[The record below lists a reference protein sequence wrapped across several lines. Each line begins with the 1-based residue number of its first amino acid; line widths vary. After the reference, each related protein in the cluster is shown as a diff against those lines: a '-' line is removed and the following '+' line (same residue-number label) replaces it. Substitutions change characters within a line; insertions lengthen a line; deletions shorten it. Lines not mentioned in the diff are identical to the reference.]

1 MLESVSL
8 PNRVKNIDSRA
19 FANDT
24 NLSSVEFK
32 EVPGNLTIGY
42 SAFYN
47 TAIKE
52 VKLPSKTTSI
62 GDYAFKDC
70 ASLEMLELN
79 EGLTSIGQGAFSN
92 CTSLGGVINIPST
105 VTTIGTNY
113 GDGVFDNTDIFG
125 VVIADGNA
133 GISIG
138 FYTFGNC

>member
-1 MLESVSL
+1 
-8 PNRVKNIDSRA
+8 
-19 FANDT
+19 
-24 NLSSVEFK
+24 
-32 EVPGNLTIGY
+32 
-42 SAFYN
+42 
-47 TAIKE
+47 
-52 VKLPSKTTSI
+52 
-62 GDYAFKDC
+62 
-70 ASLEMLELN
+70 MLELN

-138 FYTFGNC
+138 YNTFGNCKKLAYAELSNRVTNIYGRAFQNDTALQWVKIKKDNYDVTMAADTFLNATSLEKISIPKRTKMDGNHQ